1 MDLIEVLFFE
11 IPVSFIFHPP
21 IDPDIEE
28 IIPFI
33 LALDAVS
40 DP

>member
-1 MDLIEVLFFE
+1 VLSFE

-21 IDPDIEE
+21 IEPDIED
-28 IIPFI
+28 ITPLI

-40 DP
+40 EP